1 MAAGHRPCFGV
12 SPFITATLS
21 ALTFRPITAE
31 AARATTMIPGAAL
44 LGRVFA
50 SVDYC
55 SALIF
60 YICLLCL
67 TVGTTLLK
75 PEHCG
80 VVAEFVCPKRRSF
93 LATPRSLSPRATA
106 KGASHHLSSLCWPP
120 STTRT
125 VLLLSPP
132 LLTTYTSQLHRI
144 PARTRHGDLTR
155 RFASRSVF
163 SCIMEIACVATSFV
177 DGLENSC

>member
-1 MAAGHRPCFGV
+1 MALHR
-12 SPFITATLS
+12 
-21 ALTFRPITAE
+21 
-31 AARATTMIPGAAL
+31 
-44 LGRVFA
+44 
-50 SVDYC
+50 C

-177 DGLENSC
+177 DGLENSCWRNTERQTKCVSFAVVDVVAYMRPMVRCCFVCCITAC

>member
-93 LATPRSLSPRATA
+93 LATPRGLSPRATA
-106 KGASHHLSSLCWPP
+106 KGASHHLSVDHPVLRVLCCCSLHPF
-120 STTRT
+120 S
-125 VLLLSPP
+125 
-132 LLTTYTSQLHRI
+132 LLTLHSSTEYPPV
-144 PARTRHGDLTR
+144 PAMVISHA
-155 RFASRSVF
+155 ASCLAVSLAASWR
-163 SCIMEIACVATSFV
+163 
-177 DGLENSC
+177 